1 MVGYSARMHG
11 KRLLRRECRSKIAPR
26 ATATVAA
33 GMLGATLCLLACGG
47 EAGRSDAAASPASAP
62 APTST
67 STPTTAGSA
76 PSDPVGAARDASVE
90 AAPVTQAAPL
100 GPVHQIEVLD
110 LDGRRVSLGTLAG
123 RPMIIEI
130 WATWCGPCR
139 KNRETVHRLEPR
151 FPEKLAVVGVSVDAG
166 SAGRSPAET
175 VRAFLRSNPAN
186 EFEFL
191 ATPAFL
197 DFIKERNPSSSIPKT
212 LYVDSKG
219 RVADLSEGVQSA
231 KWLEAMA
238 RNLK

>member
-1 MVGYSARMHG
+1 MVGYSARM
-11 KRLLRRECRSKIAPR
+11 RLPCPDIRAFVPVHAPARFAALALAASAGLALQGCDRTGTSGSDAR
-26 ATATVAA
+26 ADQGRVAPA
-33 GMLGATLCLLACGG
+33 AA
-47 EAGRSDAAASPASAP
+47 EAGPGTEAGTAAAAPPA
-62 APTST
+62 
-67 STPTTAGSA
+67 
-76 PSDPVGAARDASVE
+76 
-90 AAPVTQAAPL
+90 AAPL
-100 GPVHQIEVLD
+100 GPVHRIEVLD

-175 VRAFLRSNPAN
+175 VRAFLKSNPAN

-197 DFIKERNPSSSIPKT
+197 EFIKERNPSSSIPKT

>member
-1 MVGYSARMHG
+1 MQRSRQGNGPRRPRTSAGGRVA
-11 KRLLRRECRSKIAPR
+11 LA
-26 ATATVAA
+26 AFVAA
-33 GMLGATLCLLACGG
+33 VASLAGCDASEGRAGADASG
-47 EAGRSDAAASPASAP
+47 EPVAAAAPAAASAAATPAPEAP
-62 APTST
+62 A
-67 STPTTAGSA
+67 
-76 PSDPVGAARDASVE
+76 
-90 AAPVTQAAPL
+90 QAAPL

-110 LDGRRVSLGTLAG
+110 LDGRPVSLGTLAG
-123 RPMIIEI
+123 RPMIVEI

-175 VRAFLRSNPAN
+175 VRAFLKSNPAN

-197 DFIKERNPSSSIPKT
+197 EFIKERNPSSSIPKT